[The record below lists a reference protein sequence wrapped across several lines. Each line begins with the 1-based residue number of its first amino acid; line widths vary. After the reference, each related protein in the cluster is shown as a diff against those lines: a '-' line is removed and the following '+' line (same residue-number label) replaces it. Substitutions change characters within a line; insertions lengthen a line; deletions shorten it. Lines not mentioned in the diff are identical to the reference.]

1 MIFHNTKL
9 INLGETEVSLFLFV
23 LLVVSFSS
31 PRDADNLSLRFENV
45 CISRRGVL
53 FYCTSFWNL
62 HQPVFSMP
70 GHTSHDEENRCCF
83 CRLLGKFVVFEN
95 IIYSVGLWKDT

>member
-9 INLGETEVSLFLFV
+9 INLWETAVSFFYLYCWLFLF
-23 LLVVSFSS
+23 
-31 PRDADNLSLRFENV
+31 PRREMQTTSRCASRTSASLGE
-45 CISRRGVL
+45 GGL

-70 GHTSHDEENRCCF
+70 GHTSHDEENHCDF

>member
-9 INLGETEVSLFLFV
+9 INLWETAVSLFLFV

-53 FYCTSFWNL
+53 FYCTSILNL
-62 HQPVFSMP
+62 QLSTKLIPVHLPSRTFLINKVK
-70 GHTSHDEENRCCF
+70 GTATSLSNSTI
-83 CRLLGKFVVFEN
+83 RLYETTSGNK
-95 IIYSVGLWKDT
+95 